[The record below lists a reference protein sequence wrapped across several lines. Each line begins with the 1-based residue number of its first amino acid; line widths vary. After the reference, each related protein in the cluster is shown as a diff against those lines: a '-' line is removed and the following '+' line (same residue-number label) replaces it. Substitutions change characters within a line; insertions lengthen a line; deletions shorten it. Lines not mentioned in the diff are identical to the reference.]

1 MAMPPPHFLDPMIFV
16 PEILF
21 TVIAVVFCFVIYF
34 RTKESYELTKYEGIR
49 YFRGAFLFF
58 GLSYLLRF
66 VFGLLRFST
75 IAFDVIIPRQ
85 MFAFLFILPLGYFS
99 TVGILYLI
107 FGSVWKKFNNKKML
121 LIGHL
126 AAVLLTIISFVTR
139 SPRTLLWLQTA
150 LLVLA
155 VVLVFFLHKK
165 DKKITGMKLLYILV
179 SMLWLINMWII
190 DERRPF
196 PFEVEIVFRAV
207 SLVVFIIIYHK
218 ISKWVR

>member
-165 DKKITGMKLLYILV
+165 DKKITGMNY
-179 SMLWLINMWII
+179 STYWC
-190 DERRPF
+190 RCF
-196 PFEVEIVFRAV
+196 G
-207 SLVVFIIIYHK
+207 
-218 ISKWVR
+218 